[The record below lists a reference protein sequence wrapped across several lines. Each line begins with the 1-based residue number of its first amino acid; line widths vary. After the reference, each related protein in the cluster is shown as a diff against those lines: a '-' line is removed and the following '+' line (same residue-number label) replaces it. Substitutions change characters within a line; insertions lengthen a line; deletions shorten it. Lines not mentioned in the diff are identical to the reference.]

1 MTRVGS
7 AELERRRSV
16 VERWRR
22 SGQSAAVYSKRHGMS
37 QWTLFAWARKCDSR
51 SERPRGGRGA
61 APSGGRQ
68 RARGSSRAKA
78 KREVDLVPVRLLGHD
93 ESSTDP
99 RAVAVDSGFIEIQLL
114 GGEVIRV
121 LGEVPV
127 ERVRS
132 VVAAVRQAC

>member
-16 VERWRR
+16 IERWRR

-37 QWTLFAWARKCDSR
+37 QWTLFAWAKKCESR
-51 SERPRGGRGA
+51 SERPRRARGA
-61 APSGGRQ
+61 APSDGRQ
-68 RARGSSRAKA
+68 RARGSSRAKP
-78 KREVDLVPVRLLGHD
+78 KREVDLVPVRLLAHG
-93 ESSTDP
+93 EAST
-99 RAVAVDSGFIEIQLL
+99 AEHAAGVDSGFIEIQLL
-114 GGEVIRV
+114 RGEVIRV
-121 LGEVPV
+121 LGEVSI

>member
-22 SGQSAAVYSKRHGMS
+22 SGQSAAVYSRRHGMS
-37 QWTLFAWARKCDSR
+37 QWTLFAWAKKSESR
-51 SERPRGGRGA
+51 SERPRGARAA
-61 APSGGRQ
+61 APSGGTS

-78 KREVDLVPVRLLGHD
+78 KRVVDLVPVRLLGHD
-93 ESSTDP
+93 EASTEP
-99 RAVAVDSGFIEIQLL
+99 RAIAVDAGAIEIQLR

-121 LGEVPV
+121 LGTVSV